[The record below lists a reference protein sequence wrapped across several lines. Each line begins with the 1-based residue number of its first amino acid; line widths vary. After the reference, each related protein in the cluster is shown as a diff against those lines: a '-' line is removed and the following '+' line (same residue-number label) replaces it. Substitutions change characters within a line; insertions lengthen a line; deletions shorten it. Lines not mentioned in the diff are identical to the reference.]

1 MFWGGRDT
9 ANEYC
14 WCVRG
19 AHTLWAKVGLPQA
32 KSVCASWVYMAQAPG
47 CSARALSQVGP
58 EFCAFPRS
66 KPLRF
71 WVFHK
76 GTDWLGMCF
85 GPFLGPSSSDDRVL
99 AEHSVLGEP
108 CVLLT

>member
-1 MFWGGRDT
+1 MNIAGVSGVLTLYGPKWVCHRPSL
-9 ANEYC
+9 
-14 WCVRG
+14 CV
-19 AHTLWAKVGLPQA
+19 LPGSTWLRLQGVLHGHCP
-32 KSVCASWVYMAQAPG
+32 KW
-47 CSARALSQVGP
+47 ALSFVH
-58 EFCAFPRS
+58 FPGS

-99 AEHSVLGEP
+99 AEHSVLGGP